1 MKQIEVYDIQ
11 QWDGGCLHWV
21 HKFYLASK
29 EEAEKYIAE
38 NEYDRY
44 DHKVLIVF
52 DTVEEAR
59 ENDLKTVRA
68 RVIAQLTPLERRAM
82 GVD

>member
-11 QWDGGCLHWV
+11 QWDGGSLHR

-29 EEAEKYIAE
+29 DEAEKYVAE
-38 NEYDRY
+38 NKYDLY
-44 DHKVLIVF
+44 NHKVLIVF

-59 ENDLKTVRA
+59 ENDIKTVRA
-68 RVIAQLTPLERRAM
+68 RVIAKLTPLERRAM

>member
-1 MKQIEVYDIQ
+1 MKQFDVYDIQ
-11 QWDGGCLHWV
+11 QWDGGERHN

-29 EEAEKYIAE
+29 DEAEKYIAQ
-38 NEYDRY
+38 NKYDRY
-44 DHKVLIVF
+44 DHKVMIVF
-52 DTVEEAR
+52 DTVNEAA

-68 RVIAQLTPLERRAM
+68 RVIARLTPLERRAL